1 MGYKFPLGPYHPAFE
16 EGEYIELQLEGEMVV
31 DAEIKIGFIH
41 RAIEKSAT
49 KRTFIRDLG
58 LVERTC
64 GICSFHHSW
73 AYCLAV
79 EKAAGLEVPER
90 AEYIRVLTAELERI
104 HSHLMYLGAMA
115 HKMGFDTLFMFTWSG
130 REAVMDMLELLSGN
144 RVNYAINTLGGV
156 RRDVDESISSQIKAA
171 LETLED
177 LALKL
182 KDTWSKDASILARTK
197 NVGLVSRKE
206 AHLLGVVGPTARG
219 SGIREDLRKTAPYA
233 VYTLLDF
240 DLVVLDDG
248 DVWSRTFVRVLEVL
262 ESIKIIRQV
271 FDKMP
276 AGTIKNPKA
285 VLKIEPN
292 DVIGRVEAPRGE
304 LAYHLITDGTDKP
317 ARLKIRTPTLI
328 NLPAS
333 EHMMRGSNLA
343 DAPVIVGHIDPC
355 MSCMDR

>member
-16 EGEYIELQLEGEMVV
+16 EGEYIELELEGEMVA

-41 RAIEKSAT
+41 RAVEKSAT
-49 KRTFIRDLG
+49 KRTFIKDLG

-79 EKAAGLEVPER
+79 EKAAGLEIPER

-144 RVNYAINTLGGV
+144 RVNYAMNTIGGV
-156 RRDVDESISSQIKAA
+156 RRDIDENIADQIRAA
-171 LETLED
+171 MNTLED
-177 LALKL
+177 LTLKL
-182 KDTWSKDASILARTK
+182 KDTWTKDASTLARTK
-197 NVGLVSRKE
+197 NVGVVTQKE

-219 SGIREDLRKTAPYA
+219 CGIREDLRKTATYS
-233 VYTLLDF
+233 VYSSLNFELI
-240 DLVVLDDG
+240 VLDDG
-248 DVWSRTFVRVLEVL
+248 DVWSRTFVRVLEAL

-271 FDKMP
+271 LDKIP
-276 AGTIKNPKA
+276 QGPIKNPKT
-285 VLKIEPN
+285 VLKIQP
-292 DVIGRVEAPRGE
+292 DDTIGRVEAPRGE
-304 LAYHLITDGTDKP
+304 LMYHLITDGTDRP

-333 EHMMRGSNLA
+333 EHMLRGANLA
-343 DAPVIVGHIDPC
+343 DAPIIVGHIDPC

>member
-1 MGYKFPLGPYHPAFE
+1 
-16 EGEYIELQLEGEMVV
+16 
-31 DAEIKIGFIH
+31 
-41 RAIEKSAT
+41 
-49 KRTFIRDLG
+49 
-58 LVERTC
+58 
-64 GICSFHHSW
+64 
-73 AYCLAV
+73 
-79 EKAAGLEVPER
+79 
-90 AEYIRVLTAELERI
+90 
-104 HSHLMYLGAMA
+104 
-115 HKMGFDTLFMFTWSG
+115 
-130 REAVMDMLELLSGN
+130 
-144 RVNYAINTLGGV
+144 
-156 RRDVDESISSQIKAA
+156 
-171 LETLED
+171 
-177 LALKL
+177 
-182 KDTWSKDASILARTK
+182 
-197 NVGLVSRKE
+197 
-206 AHLLGVVGPTARG
+206 
-219 SGIREDLRKTAPYA
+219 
-233 VYTLLDF
+233 LLDF

-271 FDKMP
+271 LDKMP
-276 AGTIKNPKA
+276 AGQIKNPKP

>member
-16 EGEYIELQLEGEMVV
+16 EGEYIELELQGEMVT

-41 RAIEKSAT
+41 RAVEKSAT
-49 KRTFIRDLG
+49 KRTFIKDLG

-79 EKAAGLEVPER
+79 EEAAGLEIPQR

-144 RVNYAINTLGGV
+144 RVNYAVNTIGGV
-156 RRDVDESISSQIKAA
+156 RRDVDEAIKEEMFNAMN
-171 LETLED
+171 TLED
-177 LALKL
+177 LTLKL
-182 KDTWSKDASILARTK
+182 HDTWTKDASIIARTK
-197 NVGLVSRKE
+197 GVGFMSQKD

-219 SGIREDLRKTAPYA
+219 AGIREDLRKTAPYS
-233 VYTLLDF
+233 VYPELDF
-240 DLVVLDDG
+240 EMIVLDDG

-262 ESIKIIRQV
+262 ESIKIVRQV
-271 FDKMP
+271 LQKIPD
-276 AGTIKNPKA
+276 GSLKNPKT
-285 VLKIEPN
+285 VIKIEPN

-304 LAYHLITDGTDKP
+304 LAYHLITDGSDKP
-317 ARLKIRTPTLI
+317 SRLKIRTPTLI

-333 EHMMRGSNLA
+333 EYMMKGSKLA
-343 DAPVIVGHIDPC
+343 DAPIIVGHIDPC